1 MLMVLGIGT
10 DLLEIERIR
19 KSIQRKAFLRRIFTE
34 KEICFASGKKRSAEI
49 FSGTFSSK
57 EAVSKAL
64 GTGFREFGFVDIEI
78 LRDEWGK
85 PFVQLYNKA
94 KERAEALGV
103 KKIHL
108 SISHTDTHCVTF
120 CVMED

>member
-1 MLMVLGIGT
+1 MMLGIGT

-19 KSIQRKAFLRRIFTE
+19 KSIQREAFLRRIFTGE
-34 KEICFASGKKRSAEI
+34 EIRFASNKKRSVEI
-49 FSGTFSSK
+49 YAGTFSSK

-64 GTGFREFGFVDIEI
+64 GTGFREFGFADIEI
-78 LRDEWGK
+78 LRDELGK
-85 PFVQLYNKA
+85 PFVQLHNKA

-108 SISHTDTHCVTF
+108 SISHTDTHCVAF